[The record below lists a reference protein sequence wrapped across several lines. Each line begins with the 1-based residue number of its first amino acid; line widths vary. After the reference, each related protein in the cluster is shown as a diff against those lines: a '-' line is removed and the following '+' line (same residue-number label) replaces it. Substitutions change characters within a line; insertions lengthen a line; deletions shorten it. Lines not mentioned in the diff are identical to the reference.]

1 MFSLGYGFGLFCAVI
16 IIGWFIVQGGKSVGN
31 AVSNL
36 TSRYSGCSAN
46 MTDDAKYWDMS
57 YIGPNNHIEMTRLV
71 AGSAC
76 NNITSLTYDNR
87 IFKAVVER
95 RDLAPDRLLER
106 KNCEAHTLKE
116 LAKIIEK
123 QFKEWDVN
131 SGHEYLWKYPCL

>member
-1 MFSLGYGFGLFCAVI
+1 MFSLGPGFGLFCAVV

-57 YIGPNNHIEMTRLV
+57 YIGPNNHIEMTKLV

-87 IFKAVVER
+87 MFKAVAER
-95 RDLAPDRLLER
+95 RDFAPDRLLER
-106 KNCEAHTLKE
+106 KTYEARTLKE
-116 LAKIIEK
+116 LAKLIEQ

-131 SGHEYLWKYPCL
+131 SGREFLWEYPHL

>member
-1 MFSLGYGFGLFCAVI
+1 MFSLGPGFGLFCAVV

-95 RDLAPDRLLER
+95 RDFAPDRLLER
-106 KNCEAHTLKE
+106 KNYEARTLKE
-116 LAKIIEK
+116 LAKLIEQ
-123 QFKEWDVN
+123 QFKEWDVS
-131 SGHEYLWKYPCL
+131 SGREYLWEYPCL